1 MHASCGMERY
11 PKSKDPI
18 QSTMA
23 KQRKKI
29 VSRKRS
35 LQKKPVPEKQ
45 PVSRTDLDRLEFHR
59 NATAVMPDS
68 KDKWPGIA
76 IQAEGSGRSAG
87 QQFCSCRRTRRKT
100 CSHLKDLNRILSAYR
115 QQIKEKTLSDD
126 FRAGIW
132 YRFAKVMAD
141 GFSSKAD
148 TVRLATVSH
157 GSGKALIVLSPSGER
172 LMTYVS
178 QGPDRSRFIERCT
191 ETDGEN
197 AFPTRGEVLKQ
208 LSLLILTKDERL
220 LKDRGYRTQRQSL
233 EESFWYRVAY
243 HGYREFSGSGGRFHP
258 VIEKDSGAFS
268 FQFKIGEN
276 QHPFTVDIPRH
287 KVQRALREL
296 KEALCNAHDLSVDP
310 IPLDSIFDVR
320 LNKDLDIE
328 IQPLL
333 RLIQKDGEAKF
344 FEREKLKRF
353 QYGDLYYIEELGILA
368 EDQYPKLPPEKFKEP
383 VKTVIQRSQVP
394 VFLEEFEMV
403 NSDAFRLDEN
413 IKRLKIIKEVDRL
426 EITPESL
433 ERDWCWISAKYG
445 MGTQWVSLY
454 DILEAKQAK
463 QRYVATDEG
472 WIDCESPAFESLDPL
487 VDRMRKTHGA
497 SEKEEIRLSRMDMF
511 RIAVGREQDMA
522 FTGDAD
528 RVAVLKRLYDTK
540 PSVELPELKGMTS
553 WLRDYQKRGTEWLM
567 FLFEN
572 GLGGL
577 LCDDM
582 GLGKTHE
589 AMALMV
595 WLRERKGETDPF
607 LLVCPTTVISHWQKK
622 IREHAPS
629 LKTAVYHGNQR
640 DLIGALNEND
650 VILTSYG
657 ILRSDISEINQV
669 PFLLAMFDEI
679 QNIKNRET
687 QTYKA
692 AETVQARA
700 KLGLTGTPIE
710 NSLSELKAL
719 FDLTVPG
726 YLGTEDHFFRQYL
739 IPIQEDRNVHRREAL
754 SRLISPFV
762 LRRLKAT
769 VLTELPAKIEDIRI
783 CELSDDQ
790 VKLYRDAIDR
800 RGAELM
806 HTLQK
811 GSEPVPYLHIFA
823 LLSLLKQICN
833 HPALVEGTIEE
844 FRRFQSGKW
853 EVFTELLSEV
863 IDSGQKVVVYSQY
876 LGMLDIME
884 TYLIEQKLGFAK
896 LTGASRNRGD
906 IIDRFNTDADC
917 RVFLGSLKAG
927 GTGIDLVAG
936 SVVIH
941 YDRWWNA
948 AREDQATDRVHRIGQ
963 RRGVQV
969 FKLVTQGTLE
979 EKIAAIIEKKRNLL
993 DGVVKE
999 DDPGLLKSFSR
1010 EQLLDMLSMPNA

>member
-1 MHASCGMERY
+1 
-11 PKSKDPI
+11 
-18 QSTMA
+18 MA
-23 KQRKKI
+23 KQRKKT
-29 VSRKRS
+29 VSRKKPP
-35 LQKKPVPEKQ
+35 QKKPASEKNT
-45 PVSRTDLDRLEFHR
+45 VSQADLNRLEFHR
-59 NATAVMPDS
+59 NAAAVMPDP

-76 IQAEGSGRSAG
+76 VQMEGSGRSAG
-87 QQFCSCRRTRRKT
+87 QRFCSCRRSRPKT
-100 CSHLKDLNRILSAYR
+100 CAHLKDLSRILSASR
-115 QQIKEKTLSDD
+115 LQIKEKTLADD
-126 FRAGIW
+126 FRASIW

-141 GFSSKAD
+141 GFPGKAD
-148 TVRLATVSH
+148 DLRLATVSH
-157 GSGKALIVLSPSGER
+157 ESGKALIVLNSSEER
-172 LMTYVS
+172 LMAYFS
-178 QGPDRSRFIERCT
+178 KGPDRSRFIERCT
-191 ETDGEN
+191 AADGEN
-197 AFPTRGEVLKQ
+197 AFPTRSEVLKQ
-208 LSLLILTKDERL
+208 LSLLTLTKDERVL
-220 LKDRGYRTQRQSL
+220 RDRGYRTQRQSL
-233 EESFWYRVAY
+233 EESFWYKVAY
-243 HGYREFSGSGGRFHP
+243 HGYREFSASGGTFHP
-258 VIEKDSGAFS
+258 VIEKDSGAFT
-268 FQFKIGEN
+268 FQFKIRED

-310 IPLDSIFDVR
+310 IPLDSVFDVR
-320 LNKDLDIE
+320 INKDLDIE

-333 RLIQKDGEAKF
+333 RLIQINGEAKF
-344 FEREKLKRF
+344 FERENLKRF
-353 QYGDLYYIEELGILA
+353 QYGDLYYIEELGVLA
-368 EDQYPKLPPEKFKEP
+368 EDQYPKLPPEKFREP
-383 VKTVIQRSQVP
+383 VKTVIKRSQIP
-394 VFLEEFEMV
+394 AFLAEFETV
-403 NSDAFRLDEN
+403 NNDSFRLDEN

-487 VDRMRKTHGA
+487 VERMPEAHGS
-497 SEKEEIRLSRMDMF
+497 SEQEGIRLSRMDMF
-511 RIAVGREQDMA
+511 RIAAGREQDMA

-528 RVAVLKRLYDTK
+528 RIAVLKKLYDTK
-540 PSVELPELKGMTS
+540 PSEGLPELKKMTS
-553 WLRDYQKRGTEWLM
+553 PLRDYQKRGTEWLM

-622 IREHAPS
+622 IQEHAPS

-640 DLIGALNEND
+640 DLIAALGEND

-657 ILRSDISEINQV
+657 ILRSDISEIKQIL
-669 PFLLAMFDEI
+669 FSLAMFDEI

-692 AETVQARA
+692 AKAVQAQA

-710 NSLSELKAL
+710 NSLRELKAL

-726 YLGTEDHFFRQYL
+726 YMGTEDHFFRQYL
-739 IPIQEDRNVHRREAL
+739 IPIEENRNAHRREAL

-762 LRRLKAT
+762 LRRMKAT

-800 RGAELM
+800 RGTDLM
-806 HTLQK
+806 QTLRK
-811 GSEPVPYLHIFA
+811 GSQPVPYLHIFA

-833 HPALVEGTIEE
+833 HPAQVEGTAKE
-844 FRRFQSGKW
+844 FSRFQSGKW
-853 EVFTELLSEV
+853 DLFTELLSES

-876 LGMLDIME
+876 LRMLDIME
-884 TYLIEQKLGFAK
+884 AYLIEQKLGFAK
-896 LTGASRNRGD
+896 LTGASRNRGN

>member
-1 MHASCGMERY
+1 
-11 PKSKDPI
+11 
-18 QSTMA
+18 MA
-23 KQRKKI
+23 KQRKKT
-29 VSRKRS
+29 VSRKRPH
-35 LQKKPVPEKQ
+35 QKTPASEKYAASQ
-45 PVSRTDLDRLEFHR
+45 ADLNRLEFHR
-59 NATAVMPDS
+59 NAAAAMPDP

-76 IQAEGSGRSAG
+76 IQLEGSGKSAG
-87 QQFCSCRRTRRKT
+87 QRFCSCRRSRPKT
-100 CSHLKDLNRILSAYR
+100 CTHLKDLSRILSAYR
-115 QQIKEKTLSDD
+115 LQIKEKTLADD
-126 FRAGIW
+126 FRASMW

-141 GFSSKAD
+141 GFPYKAD
-148 TVRLATVSH
+148 DLRLATVH
-157 GSGKALIVLSPSGER
+157 HESGKVLIVLNPLDER
-172 LMTYVS
+172 LITYFS
-178 QGPDRSRFIERCT
+178 QGPDRSRFIERCM

-208 LSLLILTKDERL
+208 LSLLSLTKDERM
-220 LKDRGYRTQRQSL
+220 LKERGYRTQRQAL

-243 HGYREFSGSGGRFHP
+243 HGYREFSARGCTFHP
-258 VIEKDSGAFS
+258 VIEKNSGAFTL
-268 FQFKIGEN
+268 QFKNAEN
-276 QHPFTVDIPRH
+276 QRPFTVDVPRH
-287 KVQRALREL
+287 RVQGVLSAL
-296 KEALCNAHDLSVDP
+296 KEWVCNAHDLAVDP
-310 IPLDSIFDVR
+310 IPLDSVFDVR
-320 LNKDLDIE
+320 LNKNLDIE
-328 IQPLL
+328 ILPLL

-344 FEREKLKRF
+344 FKRENLKRF

-383 VKTVIQRSQVP
+383 VKTVINRSQVP
-394 VFLEEFEMV
+394 AFLEEFATV

-413 IKRLKIIKEVDRL
+413 IKRLKIIKNVDRL

-433 ERDWCWISAKYG
+433 ERDWCWISVKYG
-445 MGTQWVSLY
+445 MGNQWISLS
-454 DILEAKQAK
+454 DILAAKQAK
-463 QRYVATDEG
+463 QRYVATDAG
-472 WIDCESPAFESLDPL
+472 WIDCESPEFESLDPL
-487 VDRMRKTHGA
+487 VDRMLSILGS
-497 SEKEEIRLSRMDMF
+497 SEKEGIRLSRMDLF
-511 RIAVGREQDMA
+511 RIAAGREQDMA

-528 RVAVLKRLYDTK
+528 RIAVLKRLYDTK
-540 PSVELPELKGMTS
+540 PSEGLPELKEMTS
-553 WLRDYQKRGTEWLM
+553 PLRDYQKRGTEWLM

-582 GLGKTHE
+582 GLGKTHQ

-629 LKTAVYHGNQR
+629 LKTAVYYGNQR
-640 DLIGALNEND
+640 DLVGALDEND
-650 VILTSYG
+650 IILTSYG
-657 ILRSDISEINQV
+657 ILRSDISEINQI
-669 PFLLAMFDEI
+669 PFSLAVFDEI

-692 AETVQARA
+692 AETIRA
-700 KLGLTGTPIE
+700 QVKLGLTGTPIE
-710 NSLSELKAL
+710 NSLRELKAL

-739 IPIQEDRNVHRREAL
+739 APIEEDRNAHRREAL

-762 LRRLKAT
+762 LRRLKTT
-769 VLTELPAKIEDIRI
+769 VLTELPDKIEDIRI

-790 VKLYRDAIDR
+790 VKLYRDAIDG
-800 RGAELM
+800 RGADLM
-806 HTLQK
+806 HILRK
-811 GSEPVPYLHIFA
+811 GSQPVPYLHIFA

-833 HPALVEGTIEE
+833 HPALVEGTVEE
-844 FRRFQSGKW
+844 FGRFQSGKW
-853 EVFTELLSEV
+853 DLFKELLSE
-863 IDSGQKVVVYSQY
+863 IMDSGQKVVVYSQY

-884 TYLIEQKLGFAK
+884 AYLIEQKLGFAK

-906 IIDRFNTDADC
+906 IIDRFNTDAGC

-927 GTGIDLVAG
+927 GTGIDLVAA

-993 DGVVKE
+993 GDVVKE
-999 DDPGLLKSFSR
+999 DDPGLLKSFTR
-1010 EQLLDMLSMPNA
+1010 EQLLDMLSIPKA